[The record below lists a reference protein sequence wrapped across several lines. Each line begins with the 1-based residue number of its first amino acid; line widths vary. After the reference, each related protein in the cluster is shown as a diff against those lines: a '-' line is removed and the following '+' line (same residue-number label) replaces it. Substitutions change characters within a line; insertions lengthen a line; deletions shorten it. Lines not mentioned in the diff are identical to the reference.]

1 MTFKVSSDS
10 FISHWFKTI
19 GTFKGTMQATSKF
32 PPAKDTWQSL
42 YLVKQYL
49 ALMYAVEDH
58 TDIIFADEKYLKEID
73 IYGKVRRD
81 VYRGEVPTI
90 KCNVNLRNQWNIM
103 AACSVRRGIE
113 RALEYITIE
122 EHSHLIEID
131 FLRQGDVL
139 VVDNCSIHFSG
150 QNSELQEKLW
160 TEAGI
165 LMIPLPPYHPELN
178 PIELVFNDLVQNLR
192 AMSARYDGSVSNDQ
206 FVNTA
211 ETILSSSLFSSKDI
225 KKKYKKRGYN
235 V

>member
-1 MTFKVSSDS
+1 
-10 FISHWFKTI
+10 
-19 GTFKGTMQATSKF
+19 
-32 PPAKDTWQSL
+32 
-42 YLVKQYL
+42 
-49 ALMYAVEDH
+49 MY
-58 TDIIFADEKYLKEID
+58 T
-73 IYGKVRRD
+73 
-81 VYRGEVPTI
+81 GEVPTI
-90 KCNVNLRNQWNIM
+90 QCNANSRNRWNIM
-103 AACSVRRGIE
+103 AACSVRKGIQ
-113 RALEYITIE
+113 RALEYIIIE
-122 EHSHLIEID
+122 EHGNAPIFRDFVSHLIEID

-165 LMIPLPPYHPELN
+165 LMILLPPYHPELN

-192 AMSARYDGSVSNDQ
+192 AMSARYGSASNDQ

-211 ETILSSSLFSSKDI
+211 ETILSSSLFSRNDI